1 MADCVFCGIAAGA
14 VPATLVAETAH
25 TVAFRD
31 LDPQAPTHV
40 LVITRDHHEDVG
52 ALSLADPVAMAELMA
67 TAYEVARAEGIAT
80 TGYRSVFNT
89 GRDAHQSVQHVH
101 LHVLGGRDMGWPPG

>member
-1 MADCVFCGIAAGA
+1 MSNCLFCGIAAGTI
-14 VPATLVAETAH
+14 PATIVGGSQR

-31 LDPQAPTHV
+31 LNPQAPAHV
-40 LVITRDHHEDVG
+40 LVITKEHHEDVG
-52 ALSLADPVAMAELMA
+52 ALAHADPTAMGELMA
-67 TAYEVARAEGIAT
+67 TAHDVAVAEGIAE

-101 LHVLGGRDMGWPPG
+101 LHILGGRDLGWPPG